1 MFRREILEAIGHGV
15 VFTDPA
21 EKITYANRYFC
32 EITGY
37 DESEVLGRSCRFLQG
52 PETAAETK
60 WRIRQALDART
71 QFDGDV
77 LNYRKNGDA
86 FWNSMSITPQ
96 FGDDGD
102 LIGYVGITR
111 DVTESKARQ
120 LRNEELE
127 QQFRL
132 IFQKIQAGIVVHSP
146 EGDVEMINLQ
156 ACRLLGLSHD
166 EDAALG
172 EFEELTLMLEDGTT
186 LAKEDYPAR
195 QVAATGEFKRGLI
208 VALAQDGLKDVRW
221 LSCSAFPICNDA
233 GEVTVI
239 VSSVT
244 DITHA
249 REQQFAAQRDRE
261 RFELASRA
269 AKSMIFDWNLVTGAL
284 WTNQN
289 FERIFGTQPPAEM
302 NLDNVAQF
310 VLEAERETTHG
321 QLLEAFEQGSER
333 LEGEFRFAR
342 PRGGVGIAHAE
353 FMIHYNDEKPVRIVG
368 AIRDL
373 TELRRKEQ
381 RLETSEE
388 RLRIVAELSSDM
400 LWELDPRT
408 DLLWR
413 AGDGVERLGLDPSL
427 APYSGGIWHDFI
439 IPEDRQRVVASF
451 CDALEGT
458 VDRWQEEYR
467 IERADGSALLVEDR
481 AAIIR
486 ASDGRASRVVGAV
499 RDITESRRLEDYIRE
514 NQSLEALGKLTGGVA
529 HDFNNMLMIIMG
541 NTEMLLEEEPRADV
555 RELLEL
561 IQNAA
566 RNGAEL
572 TSRLLSF
579 ARQQPLAPQ
588 CLDIRNRITQAAKLI
603 RHALAD
609 NITLELDIAD
619 TPLNAEV
626 DPSQFDN
633 ALVNLAVNARDAM
646 PDGGKVS
653 LEARATSVEAGRLD
667 GILDPGEYV
676 VISLADTG
684 TGMEP
689 EVASRVFEPFFTTKP
704 IGDGTGLGLSMVFGF
719 AKQSGG
725 HVFIDSTPGEGTRI
739 DIYLPQSRQSVP
751 ASEDT
756 EPAETALPAS
766 DRARVLM
773 LENDEHIRRYV
784 ERILETEGYAAIV
797 AKDAKAALDRLEHDP
812 GITLL
817 FTEVSLA
824 GDMNGL
830 DLAQAARE
838 RFPALKVLVTSG
850 SANEPMLREKIE
862 QREFAW
868 LPKPFSRRE
877 LGECLAEILQD

>member
-21 EKITYANRYFC
+21 EKITYANRYFF

-37 DESEVLGRSCRFLQG
+37 DESEVLGRTCRFLQG

-96 FGDDGD
+96 FGDDGE

-413 AGDGVERLGLDPSL
+413 ASEGVERLGLDPSL
-427 APYSGGIWHDFI
+427 APYSGGVWHNTI
-439 IPEDRQRVVASF
+439 LPEDRREVIASF
-451 CDALEGT
+451 CEAIEGKA
-458 VDRWQEEYR
+458 DRWRAEYR
-467 IERADGSALLVEDR
+467 IERADGSHLLVEDR

-486 ASDGRASRVVGAV
+486 SKDGTAIRVVGAV
-499 RDITESRRLEDYIRE
+499 RDITESRRLEDILRE
-514 NQSLEALGKLTGGVA
+514 NQSLEALGQLTGGVA

-541 NTEMLLEEEPRADV
+541 NAETLAEDLASPTD
-555 RELLEL
+555 RERLEL
-561 IQNAA
+561 IHSAA

-588 CLDIRNRITQAAKLI
+588 RIDIAEQMAQAARLI
-603 RHALAD
+603 RHALPD
-609 NITLELDIAD
+609 QVELTVDVEGQTLY
-619 TPLNAEV
+619 AEV
-626 DPSQFDN
+626 DPSQLDN
-633 ALVNLAVNARDAM
+633 ALVNLALNARDAM
-646 PDGGKVS
+646 PQGGSLS
-653 LEARATSVEAGRLD
+653 LEARPYRVEAGLLD
-667 GILDPGEYV
+667 SVLEPGDYIRIAMV
-676 VISLADTG
+676 DTG
-684 TGMEP
+684 AGIAP
-689 EVASRVFEPFFTTKP
+689 EIAPRVFEPFFTTKP
-704 IGDGTGLGLSMVFGF
+704 IGDGTGLGLSMVYGF

-725 HVFIDSTPGEGTRI
+725 YALVESSPGKGTTVSI
-739 DIYLPQSRQSVP
+739 FLPQAAGGRPVPRSNDASPRMGRQNATILLVEDDTQVRDYVEWILNAEGYSVL
-751 ASEDT
+751 S
-756 EPAETALPAS
+756 AS
-766 DRARVLM
+766 DGREA
-773 LENDEHIRRYV
+773 LE
-784 ERILETEGYAAIV
+784 ILEQHTEI
-797 AKDAKAALDRLEHDP
+797 RLMCTDVVMP
-812 GITLL
+812 GRMDGIELTR
-817 FTEVSLA
+817 E
-824 GDMNGL
+824 
-830 DLAQAARE
+830 AQR
-838 RFPALKVLVTSG
+838 RLPGLKVLVISG
-850 SANEPMLREKIE
+850 YASEASLREALDWSDT
-862 QREFAW
+862 AW
-868 LPKPFSRRE
+868 LPKPFTRRD
-877 LGECLAEILQD
+877 LAGALAQMERS